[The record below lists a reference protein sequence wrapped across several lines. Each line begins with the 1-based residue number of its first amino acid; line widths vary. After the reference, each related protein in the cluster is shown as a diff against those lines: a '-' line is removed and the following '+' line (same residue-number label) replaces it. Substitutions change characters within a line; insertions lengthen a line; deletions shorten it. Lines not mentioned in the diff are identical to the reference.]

1 MIYGRLVS
9 TGTLITSKD
18 YFCFRSF
25 RLWPLGALSDS
36 LVCVWRGVGLGVTC
50 DSVKFSRLT
59 FPAACLQVRK
69 LWEKPCR
76 LSVLG
81 EGIYYVNG
89 QVKG

>member
-36 LVCVWRGVGLGVTC
+36 LVGVTC